1 MVSENGAASCN
12 SVFVFYRVYGTFSEQ
27 RIVKSAELAGGACV
41 QP

>member
-12 SVFVFYRVYGTFSEQ
+12 SVFCFIWVCGTFSWQ
-27 RIVKSAELAGGACV
+27 RIVMTAVLAGTCV